1 MALRW
6 YFDFVSPFAYL
17 HWQQLKALPQFEQ
30 IIPVPIALGAVLHHL
45 GNLGPAEIPAKR
57 RFTYRQVLWQA
68 QQQAVPL
75 RFPPGH
81 PFNPLAAL
89 RLCLAAEASH
99 RAVDIL
105 FNWIWR
111 DGHAADSAAALALP
125 GAMLDVADVAA
136 AVSAPSVKEQLRQN
150 TEAAISAGVF
160 GVPTLSIDGELFWG
174 NEGHGLIQAVLAD
187 PGMLQRGEWSR
198 IDALPVAVERSRPS
212 S

>member
-1 MALRW
+1 MTLRW

-17 HWQQLKALPQFEQ
+17 HWQQLKTLPQFER

-68 QQQAVPL
+68 QQQGVPL

-89 RLCLAAEASH
+89 RLCLAADATPAS
-99 RAVDIL
+99 VDIL

-111 DGHAADSAAALALP
+111 DGRAADTPQALALP
-125 GAMLDVADVAA
+125 AAMLDVGDVVA

-150 TEAAISAGVF
+150 TEAAIAAGVF
-160 GVPTLSIDGELFWG
+160 GVPTLSIDGDLFWG
-174 NEGHGLIQAVLAD
+174 NESHALMAAVLAD
-187 PGMLQRGEWSR
+187 PGLLQQPEWQR
-198 IDALPVAVERSRPS
+198 IDTLPVAVERSRPS
-212 S
+212 

>member
-1 MALRW
+1 
-6 YFDFVSPFAYL
+6 
-17 HWQQLKALPQFEQ
+17 QFER
-30 IIPVPIALGAVLHHL
+30 ITPVPIALGAVLHHL

-68 QQQAVPL
+68 HQQGVPL

-89 RLCLAAEASH
+89 RLCLAADATPAS
-99 RAVDIL
+99 VDIL

-111 DGHAADSAAALALP
+111 DGRAADTPQALALP
-125 GAMLDVADVAA
+125 AAMLDVGDVVA

-150 TEAAISAGVF
+150 TEAAIAAGVF

-174 NEGHGLIQAVLAD
+174 NESHALMAAVLAD
-187 PGMLQRGEWSR
+187 PGLLQQPEWQR
-198 IDALPVAVERSRPS
+198 IDTLPVAVERSRPS
-212 S
+212 

>member
-1 MALRW
+1 MTLRW

-17 HWQQLKALPQFEQ
+17 HWQQLRTLPQFDR
-30 IIPVPIALGAVLHHL
+30 ITPVPIALGAVLHHL

-68 QQQAVPL
+68 QQQGVPL

-89 RLCLAAEASH
+89 RLCLAADASP
-99 RAVDIL
+99 ASVDIL

-111 DGHAADSAAALALP
+111 DGRAADTPQALALP
-125 GAMLDVADVAA
+125 AAMLDVGNVVA

-150 TEAAISAGVF
+150 TEAAIAAGVF
-160 GVPTLSIDGELFWG
+160 GVPTLSVDGELFWG
-174 NEGHGLIQAVLAD
+174 NESHALMAAVLAD
-187 PGMLQRGEWSR
+187 PGLLQQPEWQR
-198 IDALPVAVERSRPS
+198 IDTLPVAVERSRPS
-212 S
+212 

>member
-1 MALRW
+1 MTLRW

-17 HWQQLKALPQFEQ
+17 HWQQLRTLPQFDR
-30 IIPVPIALGAVLHHL
+30 ITPVPIALGAVLHHL

-68 QQQAVPL
+68 QQQGVPL

-89 RLCLAAEASH
+89 RLCLAADASP
-99 RAVDIL
+99 ASVDIL

-111 DGHAADSAAALALP
+111 DGRAADTPQALALP
-125 GAMLDVADVAA
+125 AAMLDVGDVVA

-150 TEAAISAGVF
+150 TEAAIAAGVF

-174 NEGHGLIQAVLAD
+174 NESHALMAAVLAD
-187 PGMLQRGEWSR
+187 PGLLLQPEWQR
-198 IDALPVAVERSRPS
+198 IDTLPVAVERSRPS
-212 S
+212 

>member
-1 MALRW
+1 MTLRW

-17 HWQQLKALPQFEQ
+17 HWQQLKTLPQFDR
-30 IIPVPIALGAVLHHL
+30 ITPVPIALGAVLHHL

-68 QQQAVPL
+68 QQQGVPL

-89 RLCLAAEASH
+89 RLCLSANATPASL
-99 RAVDIL
+99 DIL

-111 DGHAADSAAALALP
+111 DGRAADTPQALALP
-125 GAMLDVADVAA
+125 AAMLDVGDVVA

-150 TEAAISAGVF
+150 TEAAIAAGVF

-174 NEGHGLIQAVLAD
+174 NESHALMAAVLAD
-187 PGMLQRGEWSR
+187 PALLQRPEWQR

-212 S
+212 

>member
-1 MALRW
+1 MTLRW

-17 HWQQLKALPQFEQ
+17 HWQQLRTLPQFDR
-30 IIPVPIALGAVLHHL
+30 ITPVPIALGAVLHHL

-68 QQQAVPL
+68 QQQGVPL

-89 RLCLAAEASH
+89 RLCLAADASP
-99 RAVDIL
+99 ASVDIL

-111 DGHAADSAAALALP
+111 DGRAADTPQALALP
-125 GAMLDVADVAA
+125 AAMLDVGDVVA

-150 TEAAISAGVF
+150 TEAGIAAGVF

-174 NEGHGLIQAVLAD
+174 NESHALMAAVLAD
-187 PGMLQRGEWSR
+187 PGLLQQPEWQR
-198 IDALPVAVERSRPS
+198 IDTLPVAVERSRPS
-212 S
+212 